1 MLMTKERWPAI
12 RTLRSWAILALRD
25 AGAIRQMRGARL
37 DAGPGRPLT
46 SETAHSRSPVR
57 RRRRASRRP
66 PPQPQPQ
73 LLRS

>member
-12 RTLRSWAILALRD
+12 RTLRSWAILALSD
-25 AGAIRQMRGARL
+25 AGAARL

-46 SETAHSRSPVR
+46 PETAHSRSPVR
-57 RRRRASRRP
+57 HRRRASRRP

-73 LLRS
+73 PQPQLLRC